1 MGKRQAVLESFQ
13 GDISPIQRGS
23 TPLFNERIKVNMK
36 TGLERIREKA
46 KVDKHLKFSSLAH
59 HINSNKIKEAV
70 KAIPKRTAIGVD
82 GLDYQAT
89 IQNFDHWSSKFI
101 RDLHNKGYA
110 PPPVKRVYI
119 PKPGKKAMR
128 PIGIPCIA
136 DRACQKAV
144 SDVLSAVYEE
154 DFCDTSFGGRKGI
167 GAHHALATLEEILYR
182 RKVGWVIEADLKN
195 FFGSLSHS
203 WIIKFFRHRISDPRI
218 ISLLRRWLKAGVMEN
233 DRIEET
239 SIGTP
244 QGGPVSV
251 LVSNVCLHYVLDL
264 WFEKVVKP
272 RMRGEVYLVRY
283 LDDFVICCQYRGD
296 ARKIFEAMQ
305 RRLTKFGLELES
317 SKTELIEFGRFA
329 KQNSIRYNRKLKPI
343 YFLGFTIVGS
353 FNHKGNYCIRF
364 KTEKSR
370 YRRAL
375 AKIKEQLR
383 KNRHRPLREQST
395 SLNRLLSGLYNYYG
409 VSSNAN
415 FLRKLYYFS
424 EKYWRKVLSSRS
436 QKGKLNWEKY
446 RKIKGYFPIEKPRV
460 YHSYVKL
467 GEMAIL

>member
-1 MGKRQAVLESFQ
+1 
-13 GDISPIQRGS
+13 
-23 TPLFNERIKVNMK
+23 
-36 TGLERIREKA
+36 
-46 KVDKHLKFSSLAH
+46 
-59 HINSNKIKEAV
+59 
-70 KAIPKRTAIGVD
+70 
-82 GLDYQAT
+82 
-89 IQNFDHWSSKFI
+89 
-101 RDLHNKGYA
+101 
-110 PPPVKRVYI
+110 
-119 PKPGKKAMR
+119 
-128 PIGIPCIA
+128 
-136 DRACQKAV
+136 
-144 SDVLSAVYEE
+144 
-154 DFCDTSFGGRKGI
+154 
-167 GAHHALATLEEILYR
+167 
-182 RKVGWVIEADLKN
+182 
-195 FFGSLSHS
+195 
-203 WIIKFFRHRISDPRI
+203 
-218 ISLLRRWLKAGVMEN
+218 
-233 DRIEET
+233 
-239 SIGTP
+239 
-244 QGGPVSV
+244 
-251 LVSNVCLHYVLDL
+251 
-264 WFEKVVKP
+264 
-272 RMRGEVYLVRY
+272 
-283 LDDFVICCQYRGD
+283 
-296 ARKIFEAMQ
+296 MQ

-395 SLNRLLSGLYNYYG
+395 SLNRLLRGLYNYYG

-460 YHSYVKL
+460 YQSYVKL
-467 GEMAIL
+467 GKMAIL